1 MKNKIITM
9 PEFCTLDN
17 KVSLEAKGL
26 YSLIMGFVNQE
37 EHSLNKL
44 YQMCNEDKSYV
55 DSLIIEL
62 INNGYLYLAT
72 VSENKECNDVFHVFE
87 LEKKEDWR

>member
-1 MKNKIITM
+1 MKYKSITM

-17 KVSLEAKGL
+17 SVSLEAKGL

-37 EHSLNKL
+37 NHSLNEL
-44 YQMCNEDKSYV
+44 YKMCNEDKSYV

-62 INNGYLYLAT
+62 IDKGYLYLAT
-72 VSENKECNDVFHVFE
+72 LSNNDSKDVFHIFE
-87 LEKKEDWR
+87 LNNKNDWR